1 MKVKL
6 GFGKF
11 RFTMLDIFTNR
22 VKVLEARIGCGGNQV
37 FTDEFGYRYVP
48 YCEEEGATKADLD
61 SLMFKECSYMVVSS
75 EGIVYDLIMIEEL
88 D

>member
-22 VKVLEARIGCGGNQV
+22 VKVLEARIECEGNQV

-61 SLMFKECSYMVVSS
+61 SLMSTASYMVVSS

-88 D
+88 E

>member
-6 GFGKF
+6 GLGKYQ
-11 RFTMLDIFTNR
+11 FTVLDIFTNR
-22 VKVLEARIGCGGNQV
+22 VKVYESRIGCSGNQI
-37 FTDEFGYRYVP
+37 FTDEMGNRYVP

>member
-11 RFTMLDIFTNR
+11 RFTMSDIFTNR
-22 VKVLEARIGCGGNQV
+22 VKVLDARIGCGGNQV
-37 FTDEFGYRYVP
+37 FTDEFGYRYIP
-48 YCEEEGATKADLD
+48 YCDEEGATKADLD
-61 SLMFKECSYMVVSS
+61 SLMFTTCSYIVVSS

-88 D
+88 E